1 VTVALTGIALGGSV
15 LYPLTAVASPSHALQ
30 PGAGRVTDHSDYL
43 DSDDSDWGDSDWGD
57 SDWGD
62 SDWGD
67 SDWGDSD
74 DGDSDDGYGDSGEWD
89 GATRATGRT
98 ARTRPMTSG
107 EQQYRNGCRR
117 GYIAKGCDQFDVPH
131 LLRRGINPYL

>member
-1 VTVALTGIALGGSV
+1 
-15 LYPLTAVASPSHALQ
+15 VASPSHDLQ
-30 PGAGRVTDHSDYL
+30 PGAGRVTDQSDY
-43 DSDDSDWGDSDWGD
+43 GDSD
-57 SDWGD
+57 
-62 SDWGD
+62 D

-89 GATRATGRT
+89 GATQATGRT